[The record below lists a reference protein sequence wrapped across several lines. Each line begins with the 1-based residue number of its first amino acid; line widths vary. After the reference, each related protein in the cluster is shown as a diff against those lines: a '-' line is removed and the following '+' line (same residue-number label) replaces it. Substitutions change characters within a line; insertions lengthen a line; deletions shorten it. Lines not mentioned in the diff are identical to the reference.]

1 MLSPQ
6 DSAFA
11 IRLIEQTTRD
21 QAAMAAKAVMLRLN
35 QLEAGQP
42 VAPLDYAR
50 LRRGPGEPDPH
61 NPRQAEVDRAMAPFL
76 TAMMEAIADELDDL
90 TPRVRALI
98 AARPKPRVR
107 AEQEAGDDDDR

>member
-6 DSAFA
+6 DSAFV
-11 IRLIEQTTRD
+11 IRLIEQTARD
-21 QAAMAAKAVMLRLN
+21 QAAMAAKAVTLRLN

-42 VAPLDYAR
+42 VAPLDYSR

-61 NPRQAEVDRAMAPFL
+61 NPRQAEVDRAMAPFI
-76 TAMMEAIADELDDL
+76 AAVMEALADELDDL

-107 AEQEAGDDDDR
+107 AEQEAGDADA